1 MQRAVVVALG
11 VAIASSA
18 AGFGIS
24 AASRSELPPVQQC
37 TGSADTEVCRMR
49 VAAIARADVRARVE
63 QRYEADRTR
72 CAALP
77 GVQRDG
83 CFIAAHAARGRALLE
98 AAAPYERRS

>member
-1 MQRAVVVALG
+1 MQRAIVVALG

-18 AGFGIS
+18 TGLGLS
-24 AASRSELPPVQQC
+24 AASRPDLPAVPQC
-37 TGSADTEVCRMR
+37 TGSADTEICRMR
-49 VAAIARADVRARVE
+49 VAANARAEMRALVE
-63 QRYEADRTR
+63 QRYEAERER

-77 GVQRDG
+77 GPQRDG